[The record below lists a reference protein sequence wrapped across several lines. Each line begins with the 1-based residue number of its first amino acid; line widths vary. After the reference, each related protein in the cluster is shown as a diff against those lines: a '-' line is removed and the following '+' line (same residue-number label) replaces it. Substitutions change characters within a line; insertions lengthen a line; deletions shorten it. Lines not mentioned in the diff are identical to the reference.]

1 METEHGPGASLDVG
15 AKTKVSCLCWGHLAY
30 KDWFQNYILNQLC
43 SNIVVGGV
51 PPWHIKSTQSAAVYI
66 NMLLQ
71 DHKTSGSI
79 IKITARHTYF
89 LAGVNM
95 FLHVGLTSTHSESWF
110 FLRAM
115 PSRQYRDTALF
126 TA

>member
-1 METEHGPGASLDVG
+1 M
-15 AKTKVSCLCWGHLAY
+15 
-30 KDWFQNYILNQLC
+30 
-43 SNIVVGGV
+43 VGGV
-51 PPWHIKSTQSAAVYI
+51 PEWHIKFTQTAAVYI

-71 DHKTSGSI
+71 DHKTSASI
-79 IKITARHTYF
+79 TKTTARHTYF

-95 FLHVGLTSTHSESWF
+95 FFHVGLMSTHSESWF

>member
-1 METEHGPGASLDVG
+1 
-15 AKTKVSCLCWGHLAY
+15 
-30 KDWFQNYILNQLC
+30 
-43 SNIVVGGV
+43 VGGV
-51 PPWHIKSTQSAAVYI
+51 PVWHIKCTQSAAVYI

-71 DHKTSGSI
+71 DHETSASI
-79 IKITARHTYF
+79 IKTTASHTYL

-126 TA
+126 TAWGSIWSTFANCK